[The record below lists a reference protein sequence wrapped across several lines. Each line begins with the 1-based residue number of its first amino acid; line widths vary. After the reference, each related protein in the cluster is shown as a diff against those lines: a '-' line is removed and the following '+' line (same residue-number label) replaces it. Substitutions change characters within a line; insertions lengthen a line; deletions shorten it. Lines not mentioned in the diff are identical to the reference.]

1 MRITENELKSLIRS
15 FLREQ
20 LEFPTGKEI
29 DQKIISLKNKL
40 GEDITEA
47 QYENGV
53 AAWAEIYDGVVRII
67 QDVKQMI
74 PSVVADLKNL
84 AVKIPIPDNQRNDAI
99 EKFQEMLNKINKSG
113 AADAFLSY
121 GVLDS
126 EKVVRSFFSEF
137 LMLLGA
143 PGATLE
149 NDKAKQLILVMLSS
163 GPSILSAIQNALN
176 ELREE
181 KPVKN
186 ADGKY
191 SIPQAMIYLYKS
203 SKMLLNLSIKM
214 TESGIDTQYMLGA
227 MELRQI
233 SAEDMIFL
241 KFYYFFLVSAQDIFL
256 LPENLIN
263 KALSALEKGSFEVDD
278 PIGVKL
284 NVLDNL

>member
-20 LEFPTGKEI
+20 LELPTGEEI

-74 PSVVADLKNL
+74 PSVVTDLKNL

-126 EKVVRSFFSEF
+126 EKVVRSCFSEF
-137 LMLLGA
+137 LM
-143 PGATLE
+143 
-149 NDKAKQLILVMLSS
+149 
-163 GPSILSAIQNALN
+163 
-176 ELREE
+176 
-181 KPVKN
+181 
-186 ADGKY
+186 
-191 SIPQAMIYLYKS
+191 
-203 SKMLLNLSIKM
+203 
-214 TESGIDTQYMLGA
+214 
-227 MELRQI
+227 
-233 SAEDMIFL
+233 
-241 KFYYFFLVSAQDIFL
+241 
-256 LPENLIN
+256 
-263 KALSALEKGSFEVDD
+263 
-278 PIGVKL
+278 
-284 NVLDNL
+284 